1 MTTEAAT
8 VTRSLCPRGHGRTT
22 LSIPWSGIIYIYTY
36 KVFFS
41 FSKSFRKRYGK
52 RLLCSAGCVLGS
64 VIYLFF
70 FFVLLGH
77 GIAAHKVRDKM
88 ISCGLSYYYGNG
100 RTGPISFFRGTPSEI
115 CEKPNLR
122 REYKKKNERY
132 ADHRLDECRRT
143 TGGLNEKEEEKR
155 NNRITSFCGKQFWT
169 LNVNN
174 SREHAEVNTMSILIA
189 RQ

>member
-1 MTTEAAT
+1 MC
-8 VTRSLCPRGHGRTT
+8 VCVCGRTCAFALFKLIIILFARRLAVSSSLFLYSN
-22 LSIPWSGIIYIYTY
+22 LSLPFLWPRRLQRSHAVSALGAMAVLHCRSRDRVLYIYTY

-100 RTGPISFFRGTPSEI
+100 RTGPFSFFRGTPSEI
-115 CEKPNLR
+115 CEKPNLQG
-122 REYKKKNERY
+122 E
-132 ADHRLDECRRT
+132 
-143 TGGLNEKEEEKR
+143 
-155 NNRITSFCGKQFWT
+155 
-169 LNVNN
+169 
-174 SREHAEVNTMSILIA
+174 
-189 RQ
+189 